1 MRMKSAQYVGRF
13 APSPTGPLHFGSLLA
28 AMASY
33 CDARNHNGSWH
44 LRIDDIDPPRAMP
57 GAIEQIQQTLKA
69 YGFSWD
75 GEVLLQSLR
84 TQHYL
89 RKLQRLNEL
98 HLLFPCDCT
107 RRRLRDQPVY
117 PGYCNPISAAPIRT
131 TIDAAN
137 IVKTTLRHGNQE
149 HAIRVIV
156 DTSIW
161 FNDRIQGEQTFDDG
175 EPGDT
180 IVVRRDDLFSYALAC
195 AVDDADGITHVVRGY
210 DLLSTTASQLAIIK
224 RLDLPTPSY
233 AHIPVVVNKEQQKLS
248 KQTHAPSLD
257 AMPVLITL
265 LNAWKA
271 LGQCELQATTVDAFW
286 LMAIPAWKLASVPM
300 QSQLDMPV

>member
-1 MRMKSAQYVGRF
+1 MKSAHYVGRF

-33 CDARNHNGSWH
+33 CDARNHNGFWH

-57 GAIEQIQQTLKA
+57 GAIEQIQQTLKT
-69 YGFSWD
+69 YGFNWD
-75 GEVLLQSLR
+75 GDALLQSQR

-89 RKLQRLNEL
+89 RKLQKLNEL
-98 HLLFPCDCT
+98 HLLFPCDCS
-107 RRRLRDQPVY
+107 RRRLSNQPVY
-117 PGYCNPISAAPIRT
+117 PGYCNPISTAPIRT
-131 TIDAAN
+131 TSEAAE
-137 IVKTTLRHGNQE
+137 IVKTKLLKGNQNQ
-149 HAIRVIV
+149 AIRITV
-156 DTSIW
+156 DTTIW
-161 FNDRIQGEQTFDDG
+161 FNDRIQGEQVFDDG
-175 EPGDT
+175 QPGDT

-210 DLLSTTASQLAIIK
+210 DLLETTASQLAIIK
-224 RLDLPTPSY
+224 RLDLQPPSY
-233 AHIPVVVNKEQQKLS
+233 AHIPVVVNNEQQKLS

-265 LNAWKA
+265 LKAWKA
-271 LGQCELQATTVDAFW
+271 LGQCELQATTIDAFW
-286 LMAIPAWKLASVPM
+286 LMAIPAWELASVPR